1 MYNNIVKNIVQN
13 IKSIIFLLNMFFIF
27 GSEIMLYRLSGNYS
41 KFIDRLTTRLASIN
55 ILYVKI
61 FQAFASNNS
70 LIDNSTNNKLLKF
83 TDNAPWD
90 FSDIDLNQLVEMANK
105 YNIQLR
111 HGYEIPINS
120 GMISLVFT
128 GYENKYSNKQ
138 VIIKMKRKNIQKN
151 WMMLL
156 IICYFQCIFYHL
168 FLL

>member
-1 MYNNIVKNIVQN
+1 MYNNIVKN

-27 GSEIMLYRLSGNYS
+27 GSEIMLYKLYGNYS

-83 TDNAPWD
+83 TDNVPWD

-111 HGYEIPINS
+111 H
-120 GMISLVFT
+120 
-128 GYENKYSNKQ
+128 
-138 VIIKMKRKNIQKN
+138 
-151 WMMLL
+151 
-156 IICYFQCIFYHL
+156 CY
-168 FLL
+168 